1 MTKTAQKSNFNC
13 YKVSLI
19 TATSKNGLLEKR
31 TSPQSIDLLGLI
43 AIGLDEVT
51 HVTHFGSILIDL
63 FWLISEIGNC
73 GVVLCGGCRELFR
86 ALFA

>member
-19 TATSKNGLLEKR
+19 TGGYLEPAKSGLLEKR
-31 TSPQSIDLLGLI
+31 PQSIDLLGLI
-43 AIGLDEVT
+43 AKSLDEVT

-63 FWLISEIGNC
+63 FWLISEISNLGQSC
-73 GVVLCGGCRELFR
+73 VAGVVNF
-86 ALFA
+86 